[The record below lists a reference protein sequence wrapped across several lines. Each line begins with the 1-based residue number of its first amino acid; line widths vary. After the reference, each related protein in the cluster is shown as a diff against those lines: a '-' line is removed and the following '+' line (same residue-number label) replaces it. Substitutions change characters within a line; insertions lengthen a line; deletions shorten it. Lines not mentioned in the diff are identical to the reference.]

1 MKKYDLMSSLTWMI
15 IAALFCRGAIGLG
28 LGDLHEP
35 GPGFFP
41 FLMSLFI
48 ILFSILILI
57 SSLKKGEE
65 SDPDLGKRFW
75 PEREGQKKILLTVGS
90 LFLYVFALEYL
101 GFILCTFLLIFFQL
115 KFVEPQKWAT
125 VLFGTGLT
133 TFMTYTIFDLW
144 LRVPMPV
151 GLLGF

>member
-1 MKKYDLMSSLTWMI
+1 MKKYDLMSSLAWMI

-48 ILFSILILI
+48 ILFSTLILI
-57 SSLKKGEE
+57 SSLIKGEE
-65 SDPDLGKRFW
+65 SPPDPGKKFW
-75 PEREGQKKILLTVGS
+75 PDREGQKKILLTVGS
-90 LFLYVFALEYL
+90 LFLYVLALEYL
-101 GFILCTFLLIFFQL
+101 GFILCAFSLMFFLL
-115 KFVEPQKWAT
+115 KFVEPQKWTT
-125 VLFGTGLT
+125 VLFGAGLT
-133 TFMTYTIFDLW
+133 AFMSYTIFDLW